1 MFQDIEKKYK
11 KTFKERQFNILY
23 WIIATILIILYVIF
37 QDALKSKEFIL
48 FSVLFVFIII
58 YFVTD
63 YFKTIKHAKKIN
75 GFKQHVILYAEETRK
90 QQLNNL
96 IASLRFY
103 NFKTKNDLKLAID
116 YFNNQK
122 PIKMESSFL
131 AWIVSASLTV
141 ASFVEIAYDKDTHS
155 IDYTKLS
162 VIFGSTLG
170 IIFIFIV
177 IFAFF
182 KITFK
187 FSYFSKESIQSELVD
202 DLTYI
207 YMNFNKYKN
216 QLTKNKN

>member
-1 MFQDIEKKYK
+1 MFQDIEKQYK
-11 KTFKERQFNILY
+11 KSFKERQFNIFY
-23 WIIATILIILYVIF
+23 WSIATILIILYIIF
-37 QDALKSKEFIL
+37 QNALKSKEFIL
-48 FSVLFVFIII
+48 FSILFVFIII
-58 YFVTD
+58 YFATD
-63 YFKTIKHAKKIN
+63 YYETIKNTKKIK

-96 IASLRFY
+96 IASLKFY

-116 YFNNQK
+116 YFNNQR
-122 PIKMESSFL
+122 PITIESSFL
-131 AWIVSASLTV
+131 AWIVSASLTI
-141 ASFVEIAYDKDTHS
+141 ASFIEIAYDKETLS

-162 VIFGSTLG
+162 IISESTLG

-187 FSYFSKESIQSELVD
+187 FSYFSKKSIQSELVD

-207 YMNFNKYKN
+207 YMNFDKYKN
-216 QLTKNKN
+216 QLTKNKD